1 MSMHLYSKTSNMT
14 WFFVMLAVIISY
26 TFRIW
31 NCECQQQ
38 PQWVSMSL
46 FMRLYKQQYFSIT
59 HTPWTYYASKYLSFS
74 SYTPQF
80 FLSTIVLLLFLP
92 EHSILPILTVTPLF
106 AFFFRVRS
114 LKIPGVFTSKAFPPM
129 FLNPFQPH
137 CHPTNPLIFNKD
149 LSDLHTTQSSF
160 NWHYLMTHSFS
171 KHFLTWLF
179 CLTFFFITLAI
190 SGHSHGAVSSL
201 PLCSLCAVL

>member
-1 MSMHLYSKTSNMT
+1 MIYNVNAFILQNLQHDL
-14 WFFVMLAVIISY
+14 FFVMLAVIISN

-31 NCECQQQ
+31 NCKCQQHRHSLT
-38 PQWVSMSL
+38 QWVSMSL
-46 FMRLYKQQYFSIT
+46 FMRLYKQQYFRIT
-59 HTPWTYYASKYLSFS
+59 HTPWTYHASKYLSFS

-92 EHSILPILTVTPLF
+92 EHSILPILTVIPLF

-149 LSDLHTTQSSF
+149 FSDLHTTQSSLIDITWWPTLSLNIF
-160 NWHYLMTHSFS
+160 LLGSF
-171 KHFLTWLF
+171 
-179 CLTFFFITLAI
+179 
-190 SGHSHGAVSSL
+190 V
-201 PLCSLCAVL
+201 